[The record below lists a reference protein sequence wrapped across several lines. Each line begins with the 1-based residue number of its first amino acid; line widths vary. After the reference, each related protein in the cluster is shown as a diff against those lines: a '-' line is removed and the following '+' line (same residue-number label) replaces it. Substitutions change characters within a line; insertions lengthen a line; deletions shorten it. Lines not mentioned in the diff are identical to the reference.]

1 MNKSSKLC
9 KIVINFIKKNNKYIG
24 GVFLSKYF
32 TFNEYMKSNRLTPS
46 EEDYLE
52 MIYRIHLENKDIK
65 VKDIANELNIKPAS
79 VTKMVQKL
87 NDKNILEY
95 KKYNHI
101 KLTDA
106 GYKIGETLLKRHNTV
121 YKFLEILGL
130 EHNIHEET
138 EKIEHTIS
146 YDTLEKME
154 VLIRFF
160 LEYEDMYISLKKFQ
174 EERHSDT

>member
-1 MNKSSKLC
+1 MKESFKLC

-24 GVFLSKYF
+24 GVFLNKYF
-32 TFNEYMKSNRLTPS
+32 TFNEYMKSNKLTPS

-52 MIYRIHLENKDIK
+52 MIYRIHLENKEVK
-65 VKDIANELNIKPAS
+65 LKDIANELNITPAS

-101 KLTDA
+101 KLTDM
-106 GYKIGETLLKRHNTV
+106 GYRLGETLLKRHNTV

-130 EHNIHEET
+130 EQNIHEET

-146 YDTLEKME
+146 YDTLEKIQI
-154 VLIRFF
+154 LISFF
-160 LEYEDMYISLKKFQ
+160 LEYEKIYISLKKFQ
-174 EERHSDT
+174 DGRHSDT

>member
-1 MNKSSKLC
+1 MN
-9 KIVINFIKKNNKYIG
+9 
-24 GVFLSKYF
+24 KYF
-32 TFNEYMKSNRLTPS
+32 TFNEYMKSNKLTPS

-52 MIYRIHLENKDIK
+52 MIYRIHLENKEVK
-65 VKDIANELNIKPAS
+65 LKDIANELNITPAS

-101 KLTDA
+101 KLTDM
-106 GYKIGETLLKRHNTV
+106 GYRLGETLLKRHNTV

-130 EHNIHEET
+130 EQNIHEET

-146 YDTLEKME
+146 YDTLEKIQI
-154 VLIRFF
+154 LISFF
-160 LEYEDMYISLKKFQ
+160 LEYEKIYISLKKFQ
-174 EERHSDT
+174 DGRHSDT

>member
-1 MNKSSKLC
+1 MKVTEKKAKENNRDYALRILKEN
-9 KIVINFIKKNNKYIG
+9 IINLELKPGSMI
-24 GVFLSKYF
+24 
-32 TFNEYMKSNRLTPS
+32 S
-46 EEDYLE
+46 EQ
-52 MIYRIHLENKDIK
+52 
-65 VKDIANELNIKPAS
+65 DIANELNIKPAS